1 MRSFKRT
8 AVLAIGVVSLAACA
22 SAASS
27 VAQTDTLAS
36 ASEPRAAAGLIGIH
50 ATGPQPDLARLQA
63 VATSF
68 GLPNQQMDGPEGWQL
83 VIAFP
88 PGTAPETVQKFI
100 NQLRGNEFSTLQFR
114 SAVAPVR

>member
-1 MRSFKRT
+1 MPPDPNRT
-8 AVLAIGVVSLAACA
+8 WTVYKLLH
-22 SAASS
+22 
-27 VAQTDTLAS
+27 L
-36 ASEPRAAAGLIGIH
+36 L
-50 ATGPQPDLARLQA
+50 
-63 VATSF
+63 